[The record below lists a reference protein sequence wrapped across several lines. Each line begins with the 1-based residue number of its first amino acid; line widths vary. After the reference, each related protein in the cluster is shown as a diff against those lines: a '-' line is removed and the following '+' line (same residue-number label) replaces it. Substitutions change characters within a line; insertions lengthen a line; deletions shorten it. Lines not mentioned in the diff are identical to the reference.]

1 MSGRVALLLGDRSVD
16 QDESVSRSVMTMRTD
31 HGKWLPNSERGRRV
45 FRWVVWIT
53 APIVAV
59 VIIVIGVQFGW
70 KQS

>member
-1 MSGRVALLLGDRSVD
+1 MWTED
-16 QDESVSRSVMTMRTD
+16 
-31 HGKWLPNSERGRRV
+31 GKWLPSSERGRQV
-45 FRWVVWIT
+45 FKWCVWIT